1 MRWPATG
8 MRVVGIIG
16 LLVGCASGSRLGV
29 YDKPGAPEADV
40 KRDRAACL
48 RASASESD
56 PFRFSGPT
64 IDRETFAR
72 QWWVGP
78 KASSN
83 SLPCFDDRWVHQVS
97 RPSGVEM
104 P

>member
-1 MRWPATG
+1 MRWPTTG

-16 LLVGCASGSRLGV
+16 LLVGCASGRGLGV

-40 KRDRAACL
+40 RRDRAACL

-64 IDRETFAR
+64 IDREAFAR
-72 QWWVGP
+72 CMEG
-78 KASSN
+78 KGYT
-83 SLPCFDDRWVHQVS
+83 LRK
-97 RPSGVEM
+97 
-104 P
+104 